1 MKRLKFLS
9 LSLLL
14 MTATVAVAQNTIIK
28 GSFKKAGI
36 QNTMAKEIYVGT
48 AENGNLKQVL
58 ANILKPENYAFQF
71 GVDKTTGIFDK
82 IVFIGSQ
89 GEFYPL
95 YVGKNETIEINV
107 ERGCGGE

>member
-36 QNTMAKEIYVGT
+36 QNTMAKEITIGT
-48 AENGNLKQVL
+48 IENGDFKQVL
-58 ANILKPENYAFQF
+58 ANILKPEDYAFQF
-71 GVDKTTGIFDK
+71 GVDNTVGIFDK
-82 IVFIGSQ
+82 IVFLGTQ
-89 GEFYPL
+89 GEL
-95 YVGKNETIEINV
+95 
-107 ERGCGGE
+107 